1 MSRATKRLM
10 LTMAFTL
17 TVASATAIVVSA
29 SGGRRESSAQG
40 ADHDDDRAAREC
52 PRQPRAPRA
61 TSDDDDDRRRPGTT
75 TSTTSSTTTTLRDGQ
90 LLPSFLVGLAPTTF
104 VKVDRSGRI
113 TEAATNTSCRPT
125 RGDTVYVF
133 LRDGTIITAP
143 HLDLDAI
150 DWRGSFRTPGVYH
163 RQRGQRGCLQPTPC
177 RSGDR

>member
-10 LTMAFTL
+10 LTMALTL
-17 TVASATAIVVSA
+17 TVATATAIVVSA
-29 SGGRRESSAQG
+29 SDGRRESSAQG
-40 ADHDDDRAAREC
+40 ADRDDDHSSREC
-52 PRQPRAPRA
+52 PRAPRA
-61 TSDDDDDRRRPGTT
+61 TDDNDDRRRPSP
-75 TSTTSSTTTTLRDGQ
+75 STSTTTTSPDGQ

-113 TEAATNTSCRPT
+113 VEAATNTSCRPA

-177 RSGDR
+177 HSDRR